1 MNLARD
7 LLFNDTR
14 NQLNDETREKLM
26 QLHNSTTKSR
36 RSIDGNARNSRLN
49 TITELETTGKYQL
62 YYNYILLLCQAIVC
76 CKLHWKREWF
86 SWKVILF
93 FIRKTGRFKSRSWES
108 KGRKIEDAKNV

>member
-14 NQLNDETREKLM
+14 NQLNDETREKLI

-36 RSIDGNARNSRLN
+36 RSLDGNARNSRLN

-62 YYNYILLLCQAIVC
+62 YCSYKVTSILP
-76 CKLHWKREWF
+76 
-86 SWKVILF
+86 SD
-93 FIRKTGRFKSRSWES
+93 S
-108 KGRKIEDAKNV
+108 